1 MRRFIDRI
9 NTYEEIK
16 DFSDEELIQLADE
29 IREFLKES
37 ICRTGGHLGVNTGVV
52 ELTIA
57 LHYVF
62 DSLKDKFIWDVGH
75 NVYVHKILTGRAD
88 LLHTLRQDEGSPGF
102 PTKNESDH
110 DVLDT
115 SHGGTSLSIAAGI
128 AISNR
133 IQNVKGLPIAI
144 IGDSALGEGMALE
157 ALNHIGYEKPDML
170 VIVNDNG
177 WGITEN
183 ETAIKSYLGERKIGS
198 ELSEGFFTSLGFSYN
213 GPVDGHDLDCLVN
226 NLNEI
231 KQNHKG
237 GPIILHVKTQKGN
250 GLDFPKD
257 EITNHHFCFPL
268 DKSGNPITEDIGSE
282 EGIFY
287 KPLSPF
293 NAGLVGK
300 KIDQLIQDDPKMV
313 LITPATQGASET
325 LTAFNSAPNRSFD
338 VGMAEQHALT
348 LGVGFS
354 LQGMKPVISYQSTFF
369 QRSYDQL
376 VHDVC
381 VNNIPILIILAR
393 SGLAGLDHM
402 THHATLDLSY
412 LTCIPNLEI
421 LFPPNHEEF
430 NSMLEE
436 KLEKWVSGPTIMMN
450 PYGTIEMLETDQKV
464 YQKSLDTIFDE
475 SNDGIIITTGGF
487 FKKGIELREQFKK
500 LGSDWGIKNLTKIA
514 PISHSEIIELLDR
527 YNSIIVLEENVSR
540 GGLGSS
546 ILEIANDYDYDIKM
560 LRINLGKA
568 FTDHG
573 TREYLHS
580 TLEIDIP
587 NIIKKAKLKW
597 PHLIS

>member
-1 MRRFIDRI
+1 MKRFI
-9 NTYEEIK
+9 EKIK
-16 DFSDEELIQLADE
+16 SYKDIKSFNDIELNELADE

-62 DSLKDKFIWDVGH
+62 DSLKDKFVWDVGH
-75 NVYVHKILTGRAD
+75 NVYVHKILTGRVK
-88 LLHTLRQDEGSPGF
+88 LIHSLRQDEGSPGF
-102 PTKNESDH
+102 PSKDESEH
-110 DVLDT
+110 DVLDS
-115 SHGGTSLSIAAGI
+115 SHGGTSLSVAAGI
-128 AISNR
+128 AIANK
-133 IQNVKGLPIAI
+133 IQNVEGLPIAI

-157 ALNHIGYEKPDML
+157 ALNHIGYEKPNML
-170 VIVNDNG
+170 IILNDNG

-183 ETAIKSYLGERKIGS
+183 KTAIKSYLGERKIGS
-198 ELSEGFFTSLGFSYN
+198 ELSEEFFTSMGFNYS
-213 GPVDGHDLDCLVN
+213 GPIDGH
-226 NLNEI
+226 NLSSLIDNLHNI
-231 KQNHKG
+231 KKNHQE
-237 GPIILHVKTQKGN
+237 GPMILHVKTQKGN

-257 EITNHHFCFPL
+257 DITNHHFCFPL
-268 DKSGNPITEDIGSE
+268 DKLGKPITEDIGSE
-282 EGIFY
+282 KGIFY

-300 KIDQLIQDDPKMV
+300 KIDQLIKNDPKMV
-313 LITPATQGASET
+313 LLTPATQGASET
-325 LTAFNSAPNRSFD
+325 LTAFNSAPDRSFD

-348 LGVGFS
+348 LGVGLS
-354 LQGMKPVISYQSTFF
+354 LKGMKPVISYQSTFF

-381 VNNIPILIILAR
+381 VNNIPMIIILAR

-430 NSMLEE
+430 NSILED
-436 KLEKWVSGPTIMMN
+436 KLKNWVSGPTILMN
-450 PYGTIEMLETDQKV
+450 AYGTIEMLEIDKKV
-464 YQKSLDTIFDE
+464 YQESLNSIFNE

-487 FKKGIELREQFKK
+487 FKKGIELREKFKK
-500 LGSDWGIKNLTKIA
+500 LNSNWGIKNLTKIS
-514 PISHSEIIELLDR
+514 PINDSEIIELLER
-527 YNSIIVLEENVSR
+527 YKSIIVLEENVNR

-546 ILEIANDYDYDIKM
+546 ILEIANDNNFNIKI
-560 LRINLGKA
+560 LRINLGKT

-573 TREYLHS
+573 TREHLHS
-580 TLEIDIP
+580 KLGIDIP
-587 NIIKKAKLKW
+587 SIIKKQRKNGQN
-597 PHLIS
+597 